1 MTNSINY
8 STTKTQM
15 NTVSEDK
22 VIPLPTP
29 ESSNKQ
35 QIGFK
40 VGTPSRL
47 INSEDECISEFNRYY
62 TTIVTGGKNLV
73 IRGNLDA
80 FGNANIEF
88 FNHKEFTDIHKD
100 YEKIPVEVETKSGTT
115 IRNVNPAKVW
125 LESPLSDS
133 AKFGVTF
140 YPELKKYH
148 NGKLNTYMGLG
159 CEPLPINEET
169 DQDLNRYLEHV
180 YSVICN
186 GNDEHGHYMI
196 KWLAHAVQKPEEKPE
211 VGVVLKAGQGTGK
224 GTLLKPLG
232 QIFGAHYLHATSPEQ
247 IIGKFNSQL
256 ENKIMIFAD
265 EFFAGSKG
273 STDKLKAM
281 ITEKT
286 GSIERKGIDRI
297 SLPDYSR
304 IIMATNHENVISIE
318 RDERRYFYLEVS
330 DRYKQNREYF
340 KPLHETVDKPDFAG
354 RLLTYLMNIDIT
366 DFEPRHV
373 PKTKALE
380 EQKIDNLDPLD
391 KWLFEILSDG
401 TLFGAGLMEV
411 SVTRKDVQTM
421 AEKWVDDHG
430 LKVFGSLD
438 RQLGKRLAI
447 LGVKVAKPRIE
458 GKQVRHYIFPEL
470 AKVRHSFENYM
481 SFSIDW

>member
-1 MTNSINY
+1 MKSAETLNNVAADAISQPRSSEIITDIN
-8 STTKTQM
+8 TDQ
-15 NTVSEDK
+15 
-22 VIPLPTP
+22 L
-29 ESSNKQ
+29 
-35 QIGFK
+35 GFV
-40 VGTPSRL
+40 VGMPSRN
-47 INSEDECISEFNRYY
+47 INTQNDCLDEFNKYY

-73 IRGNLDA
+73 IRANLDP

-100 YEKIPVEVETKSGTT
+100 YNKIPVQIETTNGTA
-115 IRNVNPAKVW
+115 VKLFNPAKLW
-125 LESPLSDS
+125 LESPESDS
-133 AKFGVTF
+133 AKFGITF
-140 YPELKKYH
+140 YPKLTKFYK
-148 NGKLNTYMGLG
+148 GKLNTYMGLG
-159 CEPLPINEET
+159 CSPIDIDEKAEI
-169 DQDLNRYLEHV
+169 DLQIYLNHV
-180 YSVICN
+180 YNVICD
-186 GNDEHGHYMI
+186 GNQEHSDYLI
-196 KWLAHAVQKPEEKPE
+196 KWIAHAVQKPEEKPE

-224 GTLLKPLG
+224 GTLLKPLSK
-232 QIFGAHYLHATSPEQ
+232 IFGAHYLHATSPEQ
-247 IIGKFNSQL
+247 VIGKFNSQL
-256 ENKIMIFAD
+256 ENKIMLFAD

-318 RDERRYFYLEVS
+318 RDERRYLYLEVS

-354 RLLTYLMNIDIT
+354 QLLTYLINIDIT

-401 TLFGAGLMEV
+401 TFFGAELMEV
-411 SVTRKDVQTM
+411 SVSRKDIQTI
-421 AEKWVDDHG
+421 AQKWIDDNG

-438 RQLGKRLAI
+438 RQLGKRLKLI
-447 LGVKVAKPRIE
+447 GVDDARPYFE
-458 GKQVRHYIFPEL
+458 GKQVRTYIFPPL
-470 AKVRHSFENYM
+470 ATVRANFDNYM
-481 SFSIDW
+481 AFTTDW

>member
-1 MTNSINY
+1 MENADTLKCVATDTVPQAYSFETITDIN
-8 STTKTQM
+8 TDQ
-15 NTVSEDK
+15 
-22 VIPLPTP
+22 L
-29 ESSNKQ
+29 
-35 QIGFK
+35 GFV
-40 VGTPSRL
+40 VGMPSRN
-47 INSEDECISEFNRYY
+47 ISNQSKCIDEFNKYY

-73 IRGNLDA
+73 IRANLDA

-100 YEKIPVEVETKSGTT
+100 YNKVPIQIETTNGTV
-115 IRNVNPAKVW
+115 IKQFNPAKLW
-125 LESPLSDS
+125 LESPESDS

-140 YPELKKYH
+140 YPKLTKFYK
-148 NGKLNTYMGLG
+148 GKLNTYMGLG
-159 CEPLPINEET
+159 CTPIDIDEKAEI
-169 DQDLNRYLEHV
+169 DLQLYLNHV
-180 YSVICN
+180 YNVICD
-186 GNDEHGHYMI
+186 GNQEHGDYLI
-196 KWLAHAVQKPEEKPE
+196 KWIAHAVQKPEEKPE

-224 GTLLKPLG
+224 GTLLKPLSK
-232 QIFGAHYLHATSPEQ
+232 IFGAHYLHATSPEQ
-247 IIGKFNSQL
+247 VIGKFNSQL

-273 STDKLKAM
+273 STDRLKAM
-281 ITEKT
+281 ITETT

-297 SLPDYSR
+297 NLPDFSR

-340 KPLHETVDKPDFAG
+340 KPLHETVNKDDFAG
-354 RLLTYLMNIDIT
+354 HLLSYLIGIDIA
-366 DFEPRHV
+366 DFEPRNV

-401 TLFGAGLMEV
+401 TFFGAGLMEV
-411 SVTRKDVQTM
+411 SVSRKDIQTM
-421 AEKWVDDHG
+421 AQKWIDDHG

-438 RQLGKRLAI
+438 RQLGKRLTI
-447 LGVKVAKPRIE
+447 LGVKVTQPRIE

-481 SFSIDW
+481 AFTIDW